1 MSTLKIS
8 LLSIILSWAGSL
20 QAQLREFKV
29 APYPDAPSSNIVQA
43 SAVYPDNA
51 LILVYTDLP
60 DLNFRSSMNG
70 INQVTWNPTANRYQI
85 LAKPIKQLLFVF
97 ANKFIETSLGVIS
110 PQPKQVLSFKVEE
123 KPVVEVDSKITSKP
137 YAEQSIADS
146 YPSVKIRT
154 QIWMTE
160 NLNVERFSNGD
171 LIPEA
176 RTDAEWAAAG
186 IAGKPAWC
194 HYENNP
200 ENGSLYGKLY
210 NGYAVED
217 ARKLCPAGWHVPS
230 DAGWTLLTQAL
241 GGENVAGKKMK
252 ASYGWDKYGKGT
264 NESGFSGLPGC
275 FCTDTGAFSPV

>member
-29 APYPDAPSSNIVQA
+29 AQFPDAPSSNIVQA
-43 SAVYPDNA
+43 STTYPDNA

-70 INQVTWNPTANRYQI
+70 INQVSWNPTANRYQI
-85 LAKPIKQLLFVF
+85 LVTPIRQLLFVF

-146 YPSVKIRT
+146 YPSVKIG
-154 QIWMTE
+154 
-160 NLNVERFSNGD
+160 NRFG
-171 LIPEA
+171 
-176 RTDAEWAAAG
+176 
-186 IAGKPAWC
+186 
-194 HYENNP
+194 
-200 ENGSLYGKLY
+200 
-210 NGYAVED
+210 
-217 ARKLCPAGWHVPS
+217 
-230 DAGWTLLTQAL
+230 
-241 GGENVAGKKMK
+241 
-252 ASYGWDKYGKGT
+252 
-264 NESGFSGLPGC
+264 
-275 FCTDTGAFSPV
+275 